1 MQLTLAVI
9 LLGAV
14 AANALAQPDTRNPQV
29 DAATADAIES
39 LQREIIISH
48 ITPDLTVADLVD
60 RVGGGD
66 ELQKTI
72 RGADQVGGPRWIAQE
87 TVQVRRSIDGSRIA
101 KVLVKIAAAH
111 PEQSPV
117 PAEALREQLR
127 SWNDRT
133 FSATGTSMGAAD
145 VSRLRPP
152 PGDRTW
158 WNVRDD
164 DRRAALTAARDH
176 AVSHVIE
183 SLRPIAFDSGRT
195 LNEAL
200 SEPSVSDELVRWLA
214 VQPVKS
220 VEFGDDLVVRLTLA
234 VTGEDLWPV
243 LKSALVRQKQAAMP
257 AARDEWDRLQ
267 EQVTARVA
275 PATGTAVIPVA
286 GNIPTTQA
294 VALPAQPPAW
304 LVQQAEAEGSSP
316 AHGSRLQTARQ
327 AEAFALEKLRAQIN
341 ALALTDGLTVG
352 AAARQDP
359 RIELAVAKALGR
371 ARPFQVDY
379 LAKGEVTVHVS
390 IHLSDL
396 WGEMTGQR

>member
-1 MQLTLAVI
+1 MRLTLAVFLVG
-9 LLGAV
+9 LL
-14 AANALAQPDTRNPQV
+14 AAHATAQPDTRNPQV

-39 LQREIIISH
+39 LQREIIVSH

-72 RGADQVGGPRWIAQE
+72 RGADQVGGPRWIGQE

-101 KVLVKIAAAH
+101 KVLVRIAQAH
-111 PEQSPV
+111 PDQSPV

-152 PGDRTW
+152 PSDRAW
-158 WNVRDD
+158 WNVRDE

-176 AVSHVIE
+176 AVSHVVE

-200 SEPSVSDELVRWLA
+200 SEPGVSDEVVKWLA
-214 VQPVKS
+214 SQPVKS

-257 AARDEWDRLQ
+257 VARDEWDRLQ

-275 PATGTAVIPVA
+275 PATGTGVIAVA
-286 GNIPTTQA
+286 GKVPTTQA
-294 VALPAQPPAW
+294 VALPAQPPNWA
-304 LVQQAEAEGSSP
+304 LQQAEAEGSSTE
-316 AHGSRLQTARQ
+316 HGTRLQTARQ

-341 ALALTDGLTVG
+341 ALPLNGGQTVG

-359 RIELAVAKALGR
+359 RIESAVARSLGR

-379 LAKGEVTVHVS
+379 LSKGAVTVHVS
-390 IHLSDL
+390 MHLSDL
-396 WGEMTGQR
+396 WGELTGQR